1 VPLLPG
7 ACHAG
12 MIGERGAVVGA
23 LERFLEKEEEELAF
37 NRERVFEATGIVS
50 PADTPPKDPYGQP
63 IE

>member
-1 VPLLPG
+1 
-7 ACHAG
+7 